1 MDTPPVNRLLQLLR
15 QKPSDPP
22 AQPQPAPAVSP
33 RRKRSPTPAPESGT
47 QYATNGGTQ
56 PATSGTQYAPESGTP
71 PKIKSGTQYATGNN
85 IPLAVIGL
93 SKGQRRVLQF
103 LLANREP
110 HNPSR
115 TVLIGYHTI
124 STYCFLSRNGSRK
137 IIEQLC
143 KKGLVRRGD
152 TQRGGVQ
159 GSVYLLESSIQYA
172 TESGTPDDETNSEK
186 SSTQH
191 ATENLPC
198 SSSKEL
204 LLQDLLFED
213 AFRDLT
219 PRSLEPYLK
228 QFETTEDLQNF
239 LDTANACITAAKEG
253 HGKPIQNPHGFLFA
267 QLRTGYIN
275 PPEGYKSRKI
285 RAQELKN
292 RHLEEELATLRRLKE
307 REQELQFELFTAGLT
322 EEEQERLEQE
332 ARSQIQPN
340 IGLSE
345 QFQIEIHKEV
355 ILKQWF
361 AQREKL

>member
-33 RRKRSPTPAPESGT
+33 RRKRSPTPAPASGT

-85 IPLAVIGL
+85 IPLAVIEL

-172 TESGTPDDETNSEK
+172 TKSGTPDDETNSEK

-198 SSSKEL
+198 SSRPTVCL
-204 LLQDLLFED
+204 
-213 AFRDLT
+213 
-219 PRSLEPYLK
+219 Y
-228 QFETTEDLQNF
+228 
-239 LDTANACITAAKEG
+239 
-253 HGKPIQNPHGFLFA
+253 
-267 QLRTGYIN
+267 
-275 PPEGYKSRKI
+275 
-285 RAQELKN
+285 
-292 RHLEEELATLRRLKE
+292 
-307 REQELQFELFTAGLT
+307 
-322 EEEQERLEQE
+322 
-332 ARSQIQPN
+332 
-340 IGLSE
+340 
-345 QFQIEIHKEV
+345 V
-355 ILKQWF
+355 
-361 AQREKL
+361 